1 MESFETP
8 IIIHSVPGPAT
19 VLKDVLPYFQ
29 YDLKMLLVR
38 FSGLSFGGL
47 LTIRCRMDMVCP
59 ETHNGAQMWG
69 YRHRSGTTEQIG
81 HAEEAAFENLVNTC
95 IPPSLSERLLACI
108 GFECQ

>member
-1 MESFETP
+1 
-8 IIIHSVPGPAT
+8 
-19 VLKDVLPYFQ
+19 
-29 YDLKMLLVR
+29 MLLVR

-81 HAEEAAFENLVNTC
+81 HAEEAAFENLGSNANSSSSRYTG
-95 IPPSLSERLLACI
+95 RNRM
-108 GFECQ
+108 